1 MATHQTRGVYSRR
14 VAQNVWTALRAWLNT
29 RGINYHISGAV
40 YFRGSQHS
48 SWLIFLF
55 FSGII
60 QVFTMEPGP
69 ASKRSKPAQAPALD
83 VQHVSFKYGKVEV
96 LKNINLSIP
105 QGSRCLLVG
114 DNGAGKSTLLK
125 LLGGRHSK
133 FNSTSHLLSPELTR
147 LSPILLTVV
156 TDGKLQV
163 LGTDSYFN
171 PSLNAR
177 RAFLGGSIP
186 WPNR

>member
-1 MATHQTRGVYSRR
+1 
-14 VAQNVWTALRAWLNT
+14 
-29 RGINYHISGAV
+29 
-40 YFRGSQHS
+40 
-48 SWLIFLF
+48 
-55 FSGII
+55 
-60 QVFTMEPGP
+60 MEPNP
-69 ASKRSKPAQAPALD
+69 ASKRSKPAPAESAAAEVPQVQLPALD